1 MTDYGHHTDPDGV
14 AKLLRGLQNGKAPGP
29 DNIGKN
35 DLTIDI
41 KLNAECLSLIYNK
54 SIEQGKLP
62 LDWETAHVTP
72 VYKSGSQHSA
82 SNYWPIFL
90 TSIPCKLLEHILLG
104 DILEKI
110 DGFLHNRQHGFRR
123 GLSCETQ
130 LCATIHDILAPTNN
144 ERSKCACCCT

>member
-1 MTDYGHHTDPDGV
+1 MTDYGHYTDPDGV

-72 VYKSGSQHSA
+72 VYKSGS
-82 SNYWPIFL
+82 
-90 TSIPCKLLEHILLG
+90 
-104 DILEKI
+104 
-110 DGFLHNRQHGFRR
+110 
-123 GLSCETQ
+123 
-130 LCATIHDILAPTNN
+130 
-144 ERSKCACCCT
+144 